1 MRGPHPFGQTTREYK
16 SGERRKIVEAGYR
29 IILNVGDQMS
39 DLTGSPRAELS
50 VKLPN
55 PFYYIP

>member
-1 MRGPHPFGQTTREYK
+1 MCIRDRSTAEYK
-16 SGERRKIVEAGYR
+16 SGERKKIVDAGYR
-29 IILNVGDQMS
+29 IILNVGDQRS
-39 DLTGSPRAELS
+39 DLAGSPQAEVS